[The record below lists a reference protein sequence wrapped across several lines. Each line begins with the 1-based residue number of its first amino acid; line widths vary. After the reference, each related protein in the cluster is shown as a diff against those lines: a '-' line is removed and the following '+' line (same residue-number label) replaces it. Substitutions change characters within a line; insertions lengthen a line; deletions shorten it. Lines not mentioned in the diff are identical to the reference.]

1 MAHILAAAPF
11 EDFAREN
18 APFLG
23 LVLCAL
29 IGLLVF
35 RLVARAMTRMLLLAI
50 LLLTTLFIAAER
62 DEITECAETCKCQ
75 LAGVDTSIAFCNPRR
90 PPFST

>member
-1 MAHILAAAPF
+1 MALLLAAAPF

-23 LVLCAL
+23 VVICAI

-35 RLVARAMTRMLLLAI
+35 RLVTRTVTRMFLLGI
-50 LLLTTLFIAAER
+50 LLLVTVFIAAER
-62 DEITECAETCKCQ
+62 DEITRCAETCKCD
-75 LAGVDTSIAFCNPRR
+75 LAGLDTSVPFCDPHR

>member
-1 MAHILAAAPF
+1 MAHLLAAAPF

-23 LVLCAL
+23 VVVCAL

-62 DEITECAETCKCQ
+62 DEITQCAETCECE
-75 LAGVDTSIAFCNPRR
+75 LIGLDTDVPFCNPRR